1 MPIYGE
7 DPVIPTTLDE
17 KFSLLMQ
24 YLRSRQCLL
33 ILDNVEIIL
42 DREQVGQWRK
52 GYEAY
57 GQLLRTIGD
66 TPHKSC
72 LLLTSREKPRE
83 LGLMEGEQGVVRSL
97 PLSGLTPDDGR
108 AIFRQKGTFTGSE
121 AEWQTLIN
129 HYGGNPLALKMVAA
143 TIQELFN
150 GRIADVLADIAEG
163 VFVFEDIRDLLDRQF
178 DRLSKNE

>member
-24 YLRSRQCLL
+24 YLRSRRCLL

-42 DREQVGQWRK
+42 HSEQVGLWRK

-57 GQLLRTIGD
+57 GQILRTIGD

-83 LGLMEGEQGVVRSL
+83 MGLMEGEQGVVRSL
-97 PLSGLTPDDGR
+97 PLSGLTSDDGR
-108 AIFRQKGTFTGSE
+108 AIFRQKGEFTASE
-121 AEWQTLIN
+121 AEWHISLVAVLTKPSVFGTCKPESVCGFCRVTL
-129 HYGGNPLALKMVAA
+129 
-143 TIQELFN
+143 
-150 GRIADVLADIAEG
+150 AEFLRWHSIPT
-163 VFVFEDIRDLLDRQF
+163 VN
-178 DRLSKNE
+178 S